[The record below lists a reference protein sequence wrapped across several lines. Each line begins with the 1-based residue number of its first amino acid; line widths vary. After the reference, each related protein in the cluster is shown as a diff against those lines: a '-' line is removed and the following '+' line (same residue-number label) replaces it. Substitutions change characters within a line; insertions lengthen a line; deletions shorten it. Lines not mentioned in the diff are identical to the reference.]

1 MSQSVEPYQAT
12 AVVGDSATCPG
23 GQCQFT
29 FPTVAAGKRLL
40 ITSVSAQLGRGLS
53 SPIPTPM
60 TRNGP
65 CSRTIDPAPA
75 PTEPTELRYQ
85 PHLPLPEPSTLFDKV
100 RRVAFIMMISQLV
113 PLVLTLFARIA
124 SPDEPGLTTV
134 QIILAVGCALC
145 FFVAYFDKLFL
156 EGDN

>member
-1 MSQSVEPYQAT
+1 MESIVTGPNDEW
-12 AVVGDSATCPG
+12 
-23 GQCQFT
+23 
-29 FPTVAAGKRLL
+29 
-40 ITSVSAQLGRGLS
+40 
-53 SPIPTPM
+53 PILADPNADDEEWPLQP
-60 TRNGP
+60 N
-65 CSRTIDPAPA
+65 IDPAPA

>member
-1 MSQSVEPYQAT
+1 LESIVTGPNDEW
-12 AVVGDSATCPG
+12 
-23 GQCQFT
+23 
-29 FPTVAAGKRLL
+29 
-40 ITSVSAQLGRGLS
+40 
-53 SPIPTPM
+53 PILADPNPDDEEWPLQP
-60 TRNGP
+60 N
-65 CSRTIDPAPA
+65 IDPALA

-100 RRVAFIMMISQLV
+100 RRIAFIMMISQLV

-124 SPDEPGLTTV
+124 SPDEPGLTPV

>member
-1 MSQSVEPYQAT
+1 
-12 AVVGDSATCPG
+12 
-23 GQCQFT
+23 
-29 FPTVAAGKRLL
+29 
-40 ITSVSAQLGRGLS
+40 
-53 SPIPTPM
+53 M
-60 TRNGP
+60 TRPNDEWP
-65 CSRTIDPAPA
+65 ILADPNSDDEEWPLQPNIDPTPA

-85 PHLPLPEPSTLFDKV
+85 PHLPLSEPSTLFDKV
-100 RRVAFIMMISQLV
+100 KRIAFIMMISQLV